1 MLWQPYKSL
10 FQCSQCKVNFKL
22 NFKFTSNSLQS
33 HFKLT
38 SNSLQSQL
46 QTHSKL
52 TSKST
57 SNSLQSHFKVTS
69 NSLQSQLQTHFK
81 LTSNSL
87 QTHFKLMVTLIYKS
101 VIRYLIRVYLY
112 LAFVKA
118 ALKMINIHKVII
130 SAFCIFIFVA
140 VN

>member
-1 MLWQPYKSL
+1 MKIFAYKKATIICYGSPIKVCFNAHNVKSTSNSL
-10 FQCSQCKVNFKL
+10 QTH
-22 NFKFTSNSLQS
+22 FKFTSNSLQT
-33 HFKLT
+33 HFKVNFKLT
-38 SNSLQSQL
+38 PNSLQSQL
-46 QTHSKL
+46 QTH
-52 TSKST
+52 
-57 SNSLQSHFKVTS
+57 FKVTS
-69 NSLQSQLQTHFK
+69 KSLQTHFK

-87 QTHFKLMVTLIYKS
+87 QTHFKLMVILIYKS

>member
-1 MLWQPYKSL
+1 
-10 FQCSQCKVNFKL
+10 
-22 NFKFTSNSLQS
+22 
-33 HFKLT
+33 
-38 SNSLQSQL
+38 
-46 QTHSKL
+46 
-52 TSKST
+52 
-57 SNSLQSHFKVTS
+57 
-69 NSLQSQLQTHFK
+69 
-81 LTSNSL
+81 
-87 QTHFKLMVTLIYKS
+87 MVILIYKS